1 MTKDEIIREIEKLSI
16 EDRMSVIE
24 STIISI
30 QESSSPNQIK
40 EAAETYQK
48 EDFWNELTPEV
59 QNEIRQGIAELDR
72 GEKVSLESV
81 LKEFEL
87 NN

>member
-1 MTKDEIIREIEKLSI
+1 MIIKEIIREIEKLSI

-40 EAAETYQK
+40 EATET
-48 EDFWNELTPEV
+48 
-59 QNEIRQGIAELDR
+59 
-72 GEKVSLESV
+72 
-81 LKEFEL
+81 
-87 NN
+87 